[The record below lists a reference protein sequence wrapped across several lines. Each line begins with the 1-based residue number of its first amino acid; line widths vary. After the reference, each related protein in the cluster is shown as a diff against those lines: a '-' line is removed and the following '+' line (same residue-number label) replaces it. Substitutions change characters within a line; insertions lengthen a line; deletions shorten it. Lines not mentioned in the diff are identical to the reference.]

1 VSGSRP
7 TTSGP
12 DGDGVLSSAEAT
24 PAATVVIAR
33 DGGDGVE
40 VLMLRRNS
48 AHAFGG
54 MWVFP
59 GGKVDP
65 GDVDPASADELSTA
79 RRAAARESQEEAG
92 IEISPA
98 ALVPLA
104 HWMPPPEAPRRFSTW
119 FFVVPAPDGTAVT
132 IDGAEIHDHEWVNP
146 ARALERASRREIELA
161 TPTWMTLAALAR
173 FDSVDG
179 AVAFASARRPQQFAT
194 HLAKDAAG
202 LVALWQGDV
211 AYDDRDVSRPGRRRR
226 LRMGPGPWEF
236 SGELWGGDDR

>member
-1 VSGSRP
+1 VSRPQRATSGADRGGAVSG
-7 TTSGP
+7 T
-12 DGDGVLSSAEAT
+12 DAT

-33 DGGDGVE
+33 DSGDGVE
-40 VLMLRRNS
+40 VLMLHRNS
-48 AHAFGG
+48 VHAFGG

-119 FFVVPAPDGTAVT
+119 FFLVPAPEGAAVT
-132 IDGAEIHDHEWVNP
+132 IDGAEIHDHEWFNP
-146 ARALERASRREIELA
+146 ARALERASERQIELA

-173 FDSVDG
+173 FDSVDA
-179 AVAFASARRPQQFAT
+179 AVAFVSERRPQQFAT

-202 LVALWQGDV
+202 LVALWRGDV
-211 AYDDRDVSRPGRRRR
+211 AYDDGDLSKAGPRRR

-236 SGELWGGDDR
+236 SGELWGGHDR